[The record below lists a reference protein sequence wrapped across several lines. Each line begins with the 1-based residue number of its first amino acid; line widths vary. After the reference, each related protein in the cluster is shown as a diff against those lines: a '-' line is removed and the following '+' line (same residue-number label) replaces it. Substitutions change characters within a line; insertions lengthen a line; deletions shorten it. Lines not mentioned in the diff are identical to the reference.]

1 MATNIFSLKT
11 KDSAN
16 LIYTDMLEKHV
27 SDNFLDVCFVT
38 ANPPDG
44 QKAECYKTLLGYALR
59 DAGLYFESKGT
70 SIENKV
76 KINKVVVDFAVCSK
90 KGFIDTPLYTYN
102 TADMGNWTSTHD
114 IIRKQQDGNHYTT
127 YFRVT
132 LEDTTPDDCTSFSI
146 RFEGI
151 GVFIYDAY
159 VEYKGDDFVTVSP
172 STLSFVKGSSS

>member
-38 ANPPDG
+38 AYPPDG

-114 IIRKQQDGNHYTT
+114 IIRKQQDGNQYTT

-172 STLSFVKGSSS
+172 STLSFVKGGSS